1 MRKRNPFSVFP
12 SADSITP
19 SVTDQQYQTLWNMR
33 EEKKINKALDYCL
46 LVNQDDLE
54 GDCTEG
60 KKKLK
65 TEAQLLD
72 FYCGKID
79 LRSEIKSVDVPLII
93 MTSLQKCPK
102 PQTAKPNKQ

>member
-1 MRKRNPFSVFP
+1 MRKRNPFFVFP

-19 SVTDQQYQTLWNMR
+19 SVTDQQHQTLWNMM

-60 KKKLK
+60 KK
-65 TEAQLLD
+65 TEDGGPAFGLLLWKNQ
-72 FYCGKID
+72 FLCRI
-79 LRSEIKSVDVPLII
+79 
-93 MTSLQKCPK
+93 T
-102 PQTAKPNKQ
+102 